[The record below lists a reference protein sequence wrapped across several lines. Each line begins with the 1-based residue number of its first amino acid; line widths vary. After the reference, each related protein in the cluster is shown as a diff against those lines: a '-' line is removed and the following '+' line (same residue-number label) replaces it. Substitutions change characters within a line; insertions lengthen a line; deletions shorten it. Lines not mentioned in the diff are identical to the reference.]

1 MARRSAADIQKTKEA
16 KQKKLLI
23 LLVPVFLALAAWQG
37 PKMYNAFFAKPAEAA
52 TPVATTTTTAPATAV
67 PATGAPAPP
76 AGELPDSEPSPA
88 AGSDQLASFERFTA
102 RDPFGPPK
110 EAAPPETTETSA
122 GTTASA
128 AATTSAVFDVD
139 GASETVSVGGTF
151 PADDPTFKLVSASES
166 GAVIGLTSGTFESG
180 KETVELAVGEQL
192 RLVGDDG
199 TSFTIALVSVS

>member
-1 MARRSAADIQKTKEA
+1 MARRSAADIQKAKEA

-37 PKMYNAFFAKPAEAA
+37 PKMYNAFFSKPAEAA
-52 TPVATTTTTAPATAV
+52 TPVATTTTTAPATVV

-122 GTTASA
+122 GTTAST
-128 AATTSAVFDVD
+128 ATTSAVFDVD

-151 PADDPTFKLVSASES
+151 PADAPTFKLVSASES

-180 KETVELAVGEQL
+180 KDTVELDVGEQL